1 MIDDERVLRLPRGLS
16 LRVAAVVADSEE
28 GYRSTDEFLLEAVR
42 QHLDAA
48 ERRIFRRRQELR
60 P

>member
-1 MIDDERVLRLPRGLS
+1 VIDDERVLGLPRGLS
-16 LRVAAVVADSEE
+16 LRTAAVVADEYE
-28 GYRSTDEFLLEAVR
+28 GYESTDEFLIEAVR